1 LAPATFHALEK
12 TFHAPVIEAYAMTE
26 ACHQMT
32 SNELPP
38 GRRKPGSVGVGQGVD
53 VAILDRAGHRV
64 PHGAE
69 GEICIKGANVTP
81 GYINNPKA
89 NEEAFTANGFFRTGD
104 QGKFDDD
111 GFLVITGRIKELIIR
126 AGENISPIEVDS
138 AILEH
143 PAVAEAVSFAAPDEM
158 YGQIVNAALVLKPGA
173 SATEK
178 DIQDF
183 LAQKLVKFKI
193 PQTIFFTKVMPKTAT
208 GKIQRRIIADTFLNP
223 KVKAKL

>member
-1 LAPATFHALEK
+1 
-12 TFHAPVIEAYAMTE
+12 
-26 ACHQMT
+26 
-32 SNELPP
+32 
-38 GRRKPGSVGVGQGVD
+38 
-53 VAILDRAGHRV
+53 
-64 PHGAE
+64 
-69 GEICIKGANVTP
+69 
-81 GYINNPKA
+81 
-89 NEEAFTANGFFRTGD
+89 
-104 QGKFDDD
+104 
-111 GFLVITGRIKELIIR
+111 VITGRIKELIIR
-126 AGENISPIEVDS
+126 GGENISPIEVDS

-208 GKIQRRIIADTFLNP
+208 GKIQRRVIADTFLNP